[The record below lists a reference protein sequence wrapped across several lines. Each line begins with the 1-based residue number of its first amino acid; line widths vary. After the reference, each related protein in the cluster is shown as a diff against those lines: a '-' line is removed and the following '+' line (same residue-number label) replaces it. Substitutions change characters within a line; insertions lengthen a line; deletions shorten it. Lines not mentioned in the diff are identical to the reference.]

1 MARRMSMHKRSISML
16 QGDIEKMDHGREHG
30 DTKYPERKSVRKDL
44 LVIMAV
50 ILVFGTALH
59 IFLLTNL
66 LTLDGFDGLRNAWK
80 KNFGDVVENDL
91 KNIINI
97 DSIDSKNLNEWDK
110 FVNKEEELTGE
121 GELNA
126 EVINQILRNN
136 KIPEDYYD
144 SLHRGEDKVV
154 HEQDD
159 DVELE
164 QERQSNPQLDLAEIL
179 TINPIVLLV
188 NDENLMKQER
198 AKQILF
204 SLNMA
209 PELQTINL
217 QKHPNYDSILS
228 YLKKLEVDINYDA
241 SDIPRLFVS
250 GSPVAGYSDIID
262 KYDHGQLVAYLR
274 EMGMSNLELS

>member
-1 MARRMSMHKRSISML
+1 
-16 QGDIEKMDHGREHG
+16 MDHGREHG